1 MTLREQRCL
10 FTMYVS
16 RLIVKAG
23 EMGYQCALG
32 EVVRS
37 VEQARANAKSGAG
50 ISNSLH
56 LSGLAVDLNLYT
68 SSGKYL
74 DKTEDHAL
82 LGAWWK
88 TLDPNCRWG
97 GDFKARK
104 DGNHYSYSP
113 DGERA

>member
-1 MTLREQRCL
+1 MTLKEQRWL
-10 FTMYVS
+10 FSLYLS

-23 EMGYQCALG
+23 EMGYRVAVG

-37 VEQARANAKSGAG
+37 AEQARLNAKSGSG
-50 ISNSLH
+50 TVNSLH
-56 LSGLAVDLNLYT
+56 ITGLAVDLNLYD

-88 TLDPNCRWG
+88 TLDQNCRWG
-97 GDFKARK
+97 GDFKKRP

-113 DGERA
+113 DGVRA